1 MSLVKQILVLG
12 YVWPEP
18 NSSAAGKHM
27 LSLLQAFQSAGWS
40 ITFASPALQGEHKI
54 DLIALGIK
62 EQKIALNC
70 SSFDVFI
77 SELQPNIVLFDRF
90 MLEEQFGWRVAQC
103 CPQALRILDTEDMH
117 SLRNAR
123 HLALKQQ
130 RQINLD
136 DLNSEQA
143 KREIAAIFRC
153 DLSLIISD
161 FEYQLLQSHYNVP
174 ANLLIHTPF
183 MLELDK
189 VTLPKTDYTER
200 QHFICI
206 GNFRHAPNWDAVLW
220 LKQTIWPLIRQQ
232 LPLAEL
238 HVYGAYPPP
247 KATQLHNVKQGFII
261 KGWAL
266 DSEQVMTQARVCLAP
281 LRFGAGIKGKLTEAM
296 LCGTPSITT
305 CVGREGMGQVP
316 TDELSN
322 TALNWPGK
330 YIKFDVVQQDSAAQ
344 QLTLAAVELYQDKQQ
359 WQACQQLGFRWLQQ
373 NFDGQ
378 IISSKLL
385 SRIDSLMSS
394 LEHHRATNFIGQM
407 LQHHQFR
414 STQYMAQWIEA
425 KNKAN

>member
-1 MSLVKQILVLG
+1 MSLPIQILVLG

-27 LSLLQAFQSAGWS
+27 LSLLQAFQSAGWE

-54 DLIALGIK
+54 DLNALGIK

-70 SSFDVFI
+70 HSFDIFI
-77 SELQPNIVLFDRF
+77 SDLQPDVVLFDRF
-90 MLEEQFGWRVAQC
+90 MLEEQFAWRLAQY
-103 CPQALRILDTEDMH
+103 CPKALRILDTEDMH

-130 RQINLD
+130 RQMNLD

-161 FEYQLLQSHYNVP
+161 FEYQLLQNHYNVP

-189 VTLPKTDYTER
+189 VALPKTDYSQR

-206 GNFRHAPNWDAVLW
+206 GNFRHEPNWDAVLW

-232 LPLAEL
+232 LPQAEL

-247 KATQLHNVKQGFII
+247 KATQLHNAKQGFIL
-261 KGWAL
+261 KGWAK
-266 DSEQVMTQARVCLAP
+266 DAEQVMTQARVCLAP
-281 LRFGAGIKGKLTEAM
+281 LRFGAGIKGKLSEAM
-296 LCGTPSITT
+296 LCGTPSVTT
-305 CVGREGMGQVP
+305 DVGREGMGQLP
-316 TDELSN
+316 TTELSD
-322 TALNWPGK
+322 TGLNWPGK
-330 YIKFDVVQQDSAAQ
+330 YIEFDVVQQDNTAQ
-344 QLTLAAVELYQDKQQ
+344 QLAGVAVELYQNQQQ
-359 WQACQQLGFRWLQQ
+359 WQACQELGFKWLHQ

-378 IISSKLL
+378 KISRKLMH
-385 SRIDSLMSS
+385 RINSLLIN

-407 LQHHQFR
+407 LQHHQYK

>member
-1 MSLVKQILVLG
+1 MSLPRQILVLG

-40 ITFASPALQGEHKI
+40 ITFASPALKGEHKI

-70 SSFDVFI
+70 SSFDTFI
-77 SELQPNIVLFDRF
+77 TELQPSIVLFDRF

-123 HLALKQQ
+123 HQALKQQ

-161 FEYQLLQSHYNVP
+161 FEFQLLQSHYNVP

-189 VTLPKTDYTER
+189 VALPKTDYSQR

-206 GNFRHAPNWDAVLW
+206 GNFRHEPNWDAVLW

-266 DSEQVMTQARVCLAP
+266 DAEQVMAQARVCLAP

-305 CVGREGMGQVP
+305 CVGREGMGRVP
-316 TDELSN
+316 INELSKS
-322 TALNWPGK
+322 ALNWPGK
-330 YIKFDVVQQDSAAQ
+330 YIEFDVVQQDSVAQ
-344 QLTLAAVELYQDKQQ
+344 QLALAAVDLYQNQQQ
-359 WQACQQLGFRWLQQ
+359 WQACQQLGFSWLKQ

-378 IISSKLL
+378 IISSSLL

-407 LQHHQFR
+407 LQHHQFK

>member
-1 MSLVKQILVLG
+1 MSLPIQILVLG

-27 LSLLQAFQSAGWS
+27 LSLLQAFQSTGWE

-54 DLIALGIK
+54 DLNALGIK

-70 SSFDVFI
+70 HSFDIFI
-77 SELQPNIVLFDRF
+77 SDLQPDVVLFDRF
-90 MLEEQFGWRVAQC
+90 MLEEQFAWRVAQY
-103 CPQALRILDTEDMH
+103 CPKALRILDTEDMH

-130 RQINLD
+130 RQMNLD

-161 FEYQLLQSHYNVP
+161 FEYQLLQNHYNVP

-189 VTLPKTDYTER
+189 VALPKTDYSQR

-206 GNFRHAPNWDAVLW
+206 GNFRHEPNWDAVLW

-232 LPLAEL
+232 LPQAEL

-247 KATQLHNVKQGFII
+247 KATQLHNANQGFIL
-261 KGWAL
+261 KGWAK
-266 DSEQVMTQARVCLAP
+266 DAEQVMTQARVCLAP
-281 LRFGAGIKGKLTEAM
+281 LRFGAGIKGKLSEAM
-296 LCGTPSITT
+296 LCGTPSVTT
-305 CVGREGMGQVP
+305 DVGREGMGQLP
-316 TDELSN
+316 TTEFGD
-322 TALNWPGK
+322 TGLNWPGK
-330 YIKFDVVQQDSAAQ
+330 YIEFDVVQQDNTAQ
-344 QLTLAAVELYQDKQQ
+344 QLAGVAVELYQNQQQ
-359 WQACQQLGFRWLQQ
+359 WQVCQELGFKWLHQ

-378 IISSKLL
+378 KISRKLMH
-385 SRIDSLMSS
+385 RINSLLIN

-407 LQHHQFR
+407 LQHHQYK